1 MQAGYDSWF
10 YEDVAGIR
18 PASPGFK
25 KILFHPCFPSK
36 LEYAQ
41 ASVESRYGIVR
52 SEWRRNGSSVEWK
65 ISIPTGCTAEA
76 VLPDGTIR
84 EYVSGDY
91 IVNFDD
97 EM

>member
-25 KILFHPCFPSK
+25 IILFQPCFPSK
-36 LEYAQ
+36 LKFAQ

-52 SEWRRNGSSVEWK
+52 SEWHRVGNSIEWN
-65 ISIPTGCTAEA
+65 ISIPTGCSAEA

-84 EYVSGDY
+84 HYESGDY
-91 IVNFDD
+91 IINLDD
-97 EM
+97 VK